1 MPHRILSALDARR
14 DTVIEV
20 QRELTRRPA
29 LGPES
34 GGEGERAKADWLFA
48 HLRDMGVTDIETI
61 DAPDPRVPCGHRP
74 NIIARV
80 PGKSPRTVWVLAHM
94 DVVPPG
100 DPALWD
106 GDPWTLRV
114 DGDVLFG
121 RGVEDNQ
128 QAIVSGLLVARELL
142 EQGITP
148 DLSLGLAFV
157 ADEETGNTHGM
168 AHVAAVRPDLFRQD
182 DLIVVPDFGDSEGAM
197 IEVAEK
203 SMLWLRIAVTGKQCH
218 ASTPDEG
225 VNSLAAAAALIL
237 RIRRLNERFPDAD
250 PLFNPATSTFV
261 PTKKEANVP
270 NVNTVPGSDVF
281 YVDCRVLP
289 RYDLDDVVA
298 AVRGLADE
306 VEREYGASIAISH
319 VLREQAAP
327 PTSPNAEVVTR
338 LRAAISGVYGVTAR
352 PAGIGGGTVA
362 AIVRR
367 MGLSAAVWSKLVPN
381 AHVPNEATRISCN
394 IGDAKVI
401 ATMLFEDGKQPG
413 A

>member
-1 MPHRILSALDARR
+1 MPHRIISALDARR
-14 DTVIEV
+14 DAVIEL
-20 QRELTRRPA
+20 QRELTSRPA

-34 GGEGERAKADWLFA
+34 GGEGERAKADWLLD
-48 HLRDMGVTDIETI
+48 HLRAIGVTDIEQI
-61 DAPDPRVPCGHRP
+61 NAPDSRVPCGHRP

-80 PGKSPRTVWVLAHM
+80 PGASPRTVWVLAHM

-100 DPALWD
+100 DPTLWD

-114 DGDVLFG
+114 DGDVLYG

-142 EQGITP
+142 EQGVTP
-148 DLSLGLAFV
+148 PLSLGLAFV
-157 ADEETGNTHGM
+157 ADEETGNARGM
-168 AHVAAVRPDLFRQD
+168 AHVAAVRPDLFRPD
-182 DLIVVPDFGDSEGAM
+182 DLIVVPDFGDSDGTM

-203 SMLWLRIAVTGKQCH
+203 SMLWLRVAVTGRQCH

-225 VNSLAAAAALIL
+225 VNSLSAAAALIL
-237 RIRRLNERFPDAD
+237 RIRHLNERFPDAD

-289 RYDLDDVVA
+289 RYDLDEVVTA
-298 AVRGLADE
+298 MRGLADE
-306 VEREYGASIAISH
+306 VEREHGVTIAISQ

-327 PTSPNAEVVTR
+327 PTSPDAEVVTR
-338 LRAAISGVYGVTAR
+338 LRAAIRDVYGVTAR

-381 AHVPNEATRISCN
+381 AHVPNEATRVSCN

-401 ATMLFEDGKQPG
+401 ATMLFEGGK
-413 A
+413 